1 MQALSSPSA
10 AALAWRDERD
20 RLVGIAYRMLG
31 DFGHAEDVVSE
42 VALEA
47 VRAERGTPV
56 RSWPAW
62 LTTACVRRSID
73 RLRQLA
79 AEREEYPGP
88 WLPEP
93 VAADRLPEDVVADRE
108 LLSLT
113 VLHLAEQLSPE
124 ARAAV
129 VLHRAFG
136 MSAVEIGRVLERSPA
151 AVRQLI
157 SRGER
162 RLQLDA
168 DGAASPPAPTRD
180 ALARVVE
187 AIEGGDIAAVVASL
201 ADDAILWADGGGR
214 VRSALN
220 PVFGPRRI
228 ARFLAGILEKALAA
242 GVRPRVAHVEVN
254 GEPGLSLAIGPDVD
268 VMAFELNASGAI
280 RGIRRVSNPDKL
292 TRVLA

>member
-1 MQALSSPSA
+1 MEALSSRSA
-10 AALAWRDERD
+10 AALAWREERD

-47 VRAERGTPV
+47 VRAERRAPV

-62 LTTACVRRSID
+62 LTTTCVRRSID

-93 VAADRLPEDVVADRE
+93 VAVDRLPEDVVADRE
-108 LLSLT
+108 MLSLT

-162 RLQLDA
+162 RLQLD
-168 DGAASPPAPTRD
+168 G
-180 ALARVVE
+180 
-187 AIEGGDIAAVVASL
+187 
-201 ADDAILWADGGGR
+201 DAILWADGGGR

-228 ARFLAGILEKALAA
+228 ARFLAGILGKAIAA
-242 GVRPRVAHVEVN
+242 GVRPRVAHTEVN
-254 GEPGLSLAIGPDVD
+254 GEPGLSLAIGAEIDVIACEFD
-268 VMAFELNASGAI
+268 ASGAI
-280 RGIRRVSNPDKL
+280 RGIRRVSNPEKL